1 MGCGLELKDYQEG
14 GRGAWYITTD
24 AQLSVL
30 SSTGAPPRI
39 AVSGRG
45 VGGHCPGQENP
56 FLLIVNTGKPQLV

>member
-14 GRGAWYITTD
+14 GKGGAWYITTD

-39 AVSGRG
+39 AVS
-45 VGGHCPGQENP
+45 VPEGGGGIAQDRKIH
-56 FLLIVNTGKPQLV
+56 FY